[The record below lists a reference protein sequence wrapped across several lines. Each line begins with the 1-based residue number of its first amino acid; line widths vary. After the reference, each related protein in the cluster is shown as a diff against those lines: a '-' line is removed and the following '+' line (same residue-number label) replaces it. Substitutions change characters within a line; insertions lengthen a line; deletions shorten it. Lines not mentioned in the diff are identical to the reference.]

1 MALPYTSQK
10 HDLLFYLLC
19 ELMPL
24 RCLLQFNWKSKCT
37 PRNFV
42 TTTLVFIPFILILQL
57 SSHFM
62 LLNIIKLVLDIFK
75 ESLFA

>member
-19 ELMPL
+19 YYDAYSNLI
-24 RCLLQFNWKSKCT
+24 RKSKCT
-37 PRNFV
+37 PRNFA
-42 TTTLVFIPFILILQL
+42 TTTLVSIPFILILQL
-57 SSHFM
+57 STYFL